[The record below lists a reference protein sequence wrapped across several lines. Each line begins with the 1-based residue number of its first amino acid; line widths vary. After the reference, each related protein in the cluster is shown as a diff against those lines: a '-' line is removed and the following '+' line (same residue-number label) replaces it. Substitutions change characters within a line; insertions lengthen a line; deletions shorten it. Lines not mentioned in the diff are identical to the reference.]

1 MTDDEKKKAFERAIR
16 ANVGQR
22 TRLMQDT
29 RAELLRMLN
38 AARDRI
44 NATLAAQPSDY
55 QQWQLPQ
62 LSREI
67 ERAIAEMNHA
77 AAPAIGKAADRAWEL
92 GRDLVD
98 DPLEAGGIRVAG
110 IAPRL
115 DTRQLLAMRSF
126 MTERIKDIGLAAANR
141 INSELGLVVIGA
153 QTPSEAVTAVTGI
166 LGETSRARAIGI
178 VRTELGRAYSTAAQA
193 RMEQAARFVKG
204 LQKKWRR
211 SGKLH
216 PRPHHDAADG
226 QVQDVDKPF
235 LLKGGAV
242 KLMFPRD
249 PRAAAGET
257 INCGC
262 LSVPFKA
269 SWADARAG

>member
-1 MTDDEKKKAFERAIR
+1 MTEDESRKAFERAIR
-16 ANVGQR
+16 ANVGRR

-29 RAELLRMLN
+29 RAEVVRLLN
-38 AARDRI
+38 AARDKI

-62 LSREI
+62 LVREI
-67 ERAIAEMNHA
+67 ERAIAELNNA
-77 AAPAIGKAADRAWEL
+77 TGTAIGGSADRAWEL

-98 DPLEAGGIRVAG
+98 EPLEAGGIRVAG

-115 DTRQLLAMRSF
+115 DTRQLLAMRAF
-126 MTERIKDIGLAAANR
+126 MTDRIKDIGIAAANK

-153 QTPSEAVTAVTGI
+153 QTPSEAVTAVTQI
-166 LGETSRARAIGI
+166 LGETSRTRAITI
-178 VRTELGRAYSTAAQA
+178 IRTELGRAYSAAAQQ
-193 RMEQAARFVKG
+193 RMEQASRFVKG
-204 LQKKWRR
+204 LRKQWRR

-216 PRPHHDAADG
+216 PRPHHDAAHG
-226 QVQDVDKPF
+226 QVQDVDKHF

-242 KLMFPRD
+242 KILFPRD
-249 PRAAAGET
+249 PAAAVGET

-269 SWADARAG
+269 SWAQAA